1 MLEKTTVRIFIMYF
15 LLNAFPNIYIQL
27 NLDYIHFFV
36 FILLLNIL
44 FRDSL
49 LLDI

>member
-1 MLEKTTVRIFIMYF
+1 MLEKTTIRIFIMYF
-15 LLNAFPNIYIQL
+15 LLNAFPSIYIKL

-44 FRDSL
+44 FRYSL